1 MELYYLSIPIIIGI
15 VVGGF
20 LGVYG
25 INLNDSEI
33 VTSAKLIENG
43 SPIMG
48 NPDAKITILEWGDYQ
63 CTFCYKFHQNTL
75 DTIKEDFI
83 KTGKVKII
91 FKDFPLNGPDSKL
104 AAEASYC
111 AQDQE
116 KYWQYHDELYKNWG
130 GERTGW
136 ITRES
141 LSKFAETVDLDLGKF
156 NKCLDDHKYENKV
169 NSLYKFGKEIGI
181 GATPSFLV
189 FNDQKMIKI
198 RGNQPLEIFLKTFDE
213 LRFVNEMLNQYG
225 LISED
230 KDKQ

>member
-1 MELYYLSIPIIIGI
+1 MKLYYLAIPILIG
-15 VVGGF
+15 VLVGGV
-20 LGVYG
+20 LSEYGV
-25 INLNDSEI
+25 NSNDSK
-33 VTSAKLIENG
+33 KLTFSKLVENG
-43 SPIMG
+43 SPVMG
-48 NPDAKITILEWGDYQ
+48 NINAPITILEWGDYQ

-75 DTIKEDFI
+75 DIINEDFI

-141 LSKFAETVDLDLGKF
+141 LTKFAEIVDLDIEKF

-169 NSLYKFGKEIGI
+169 NSLYAFGKEIGI
-181 GATPSFLV
+181 DATPSFLV
-189 FNDQKMIKI
+189 FNDEKIIKI
-198 RGNQPLEIFLKTFDE
+198 RGNQPLEVFLKTFDE
-213 LRFVNEMLNQYG
+213 F
-225 LISED
+225 
-230 KDKQ
+230 

>member
-1 MELYYLSIPIIIGI
+1 MIG
-15 VVGGF
+15 VLVGGVLSGF
-20 LGVYG
+20 V
-25 INLNDSEI
+25 IDSNNLEKL
-33 VTSAKLIENG
+33 TSTKLIENG
-43 SPIMG
+43 SPFMG
-48 NPDAKITILEWGDYQ
+48 NPNAPITILEWGDYQ

-75 DTIKEDFI
+75 DIINEDFI

-91 FKDFPLNGPDSKL
+91 FKDFPLNGLDSKL

-116 KYWQYHDELYKNWG
+116 KYWKYHDELYKNWG

-141 LSKFAETVDLDLGKF
+141 LTKFAEIVEIDVEKF

-169 NSLYKFGKEIGI
+169 NLLYEFGKEIGI
-181 GATPSFLV
+181 DATPSFLV

-198 RGNQPLEIFLKTFDE
+198 RGNQPLEVFLKTFDE
-213 LRFVNEMLNQYG
+213 F
-225 LISED
+225 
-230 KDKQ
+230 

>member
-1 MELYYLSIPIIIGI
+1 MKLYYLAIPILIG
-15 VVGGF
+15 VLVGGV
-20 LGVYG
+20 LSEYGV
-25 INLNDSEI
+25 NSNDSK
-33 VTSAKLIENG
+33 KLTFSKLVENG
-43 SPIMG
+43 SPVMG
-48 NPDAKITILEWGDYQ
+48 NINAPITILEWGDYQ

-75 DTIKEDFI
+75 DIINEDFI

-141 LSKFAETVDLDLGKF
+141 LTKFAEIVDLDIEKF

-169 NSLYKFGKEIGI
+169 DLLYAFGKEIGI
-181 GATPSFLV
+181 DATPSFLV
-189 FNDQKMIKI
+189 FNDEKIIKI
-198 RGNQPLEIFLKTFDE
+198 RGNQPLEVFLKTFDE
-213 LRFVNEMLNQYG
+213 F
-225 LISED
+225 
-230 KDKQ
+230 

>member
-1 MELYYLSIPIIIGI
+1 MKLYYLSIPIMIG
-15 VVGGF
+15 VLVGGVLSGF
-20 LGVYG
+20 V
-25 INLNDSEI
+25 IDSNNLEKL
-33 VTSAKLIENG
+33 TSTKLIENG
-43 SPIMG
+43 SPFMG
-48 NPDAKITILEWGDYQ
+48 NTNAPITILEWGDYQ

-75 DTIKEDFI
+75 DIINEDFI

-91 FKDFPLNGPDSKL
+91 FKDFPLNGEDSKL

-116 KYWQYHDELYKNWG
+116 KYWKYHDELYKNWG

-141 LSKFAETVDLDLGKF
+141 LTKFAEIVDLDLKKF

-169 NSLYKFGKEIGI
+169 DLLYEFGKEIGI
-181 GATPSFLV
+181 DATPSFLV

-198 RGNQPLEIFLKTFDE
+198 RGNQPLEVFLKTFDE
-213 LRFVNEMLNQYG
+213 F
-225 LISED
+225 
-230 KDKQ
+230 

>member
-1 MELYYLSIPIIIGI
+1 MKLYYLSIPIIIGI
-15 VVGGF
+15 IVGGF
-20 LGVYG
+20 LGIYA
-25 INLNDSEI
+25 IDSNDSKKI
-33 VTSAKLIENG
+33 TSVKLIENG

-48 NPDAKITILEWGDYQ
+48 NSNAPITILEWGDYQ

-75 DTIKEDFI
+75 DKINEDFI
-83 KTGKVKII
+83 KTGKVKIV

-111 AQDQE
+111 AEDQK
-116 KYWQYHDELYKNWG
+116 KYWEYHNELYKNWG

-141 LSKFAETVDLDLGKF
+141 LTKFAETVNLDLIKF

-169 NSLYKFGKEIGI
+169 DLLYTFGKEIGI
-181 GATPSFLV
+181 DATPSFLV

-198 RGNQPLEIFLKTFDE
+198 TGNQPLEVFLKTFDD
-213 LRFVNEMLNQYG
+213 L
-225 LISED
+225 
-230 KDKQ
+230 

>member
-1 MELYYLSIPIIIGI
+1 MIG
-15 VVGGF
+15 VLVGGVLSGF
-20 LGVYG
+20 V
-25 INLNDSEI
+25 IDSNNLEKL
-33 VTSAKLIENG
+33 TSTKLIENG
-43 SPIMG
+43 SPFMG
-48 NPDAKITILEWGDYQ
+48 NPNAPITILEWGDYQ

-75 DTIKEDFI
+75 DIINEDFI

-91 FKDFPLNGPDSKL
+91 FKDFPLNGLDSKL

-116 KYWQYHDELYKNWG
+116 KYWKYHDELYKNWG

-141 LSKFAETVDLDLGKF
+141 LTKFAEIVEIDVEKF

-169 NSLYKFGKEIGI
+169 NLLYEFGKEIGI
-181 GATPSFLV
+181 DATPSFLV

-198 RGNQPLEIFLKTFDE
+198 RGNQPLEVFLKTFDE
-213 LRFVNEMLNQYG
+213 LGVQ
-225 LISED
+225 
-230 KDKQ
+230 